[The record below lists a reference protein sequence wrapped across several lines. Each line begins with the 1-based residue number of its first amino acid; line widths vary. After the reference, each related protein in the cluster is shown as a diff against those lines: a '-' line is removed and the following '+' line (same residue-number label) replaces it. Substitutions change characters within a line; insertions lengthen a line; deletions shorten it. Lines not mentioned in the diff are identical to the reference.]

1 MINEV
6 YRLIAAKQ
14 IQVDFVDEIIR
25 DEVIIR
31 PTYLSICAAD
41 QRYYT
46 GKRGLQAM
54 KTKLP
59 MALIHEGVGE
69 VLCDNKH
76 EFAVGTK
83 VVMIPNT
90 PMEAKPGIRENYLR
104 SSRFRASGYDGFM
117 QSFVAVRRDRI
128 IPYSGIDD
136 RIAVMSELLSVA
148 FNAVHEFQH
157 TANENKT
164 AIGIWG
170 NGSLGF
176 LTALVLRKTYPN
188 AKIYVMGTRQ
198 EKSDYFS
205 FVDETYSVYHLP
217 ADLKIDH
224 AFECVGGTGSEDA
237 INQIIDIIE
246 PQGTIS
252 LMGVSENKIAVNT
265 RMILEKGL
273 TLIGNSRSGYED
285 FHHAIQFMNRYEDV
299 CHYIESIIS
308 REIVVHDLQDIHYAF
323 DEDLK
328 NDFKTIMRWE
338 I

>member
-6 YRLIAAKQ
+6 YRLIDAKQ
-14 IQVDFVDEIIR
+14 IQIDFVDEVIKN
-25 DEVIIR
+25 EVIIR

-46 GKRGLQAM
+46 GRRGLQAM

-69 VLCDNKH
+69 ILFDPNY
-76 EFAVGTK
+76 EYRPGTK

-90 PMEAKPGIRENYLR
+90 PMEEKIGIRENYLR
-104 SSRFRASGYDGFM
+104 TSKFRASGYDGFM
-117 QSFVAVRRDRI
+117 QSFVFMRRDRI
-128 IPYSGIDD
+128 IPYEGIND

-148 FNAVHEFQH
+148 FNAIHQFH
-157 TANENKT
+157 ITANENKQR
-164 AIGIWG
+164 IGIWG

-176 LTALVLRKTYPN
+176 LTSLVLRKQYPN
-188 AKIYVMGTRQ
+188 AQIFIMGTRQ

-205 FVDETYSVYHLP
+205 FADGAYSIYHLP
-217 ADLKIDH
+217 SNFKIDH
-224 AFECVGGTGSEDA
+224 AFECVGGQGSEDA
-237 INQIIDIIE
+237 INQIIDVVE

-252 LMGVSENKIAVNT
+252 LMGVSENKVAVNT
-265 RMILEKGL
+265 RMVLEKGL

-285 FHHAIQFMNRYEDV
+285 FANAIQFLIKYGDV
-299 CHYIESIIS
+299 QNYIKSIIS
-308 REIVVHDLQDIHYAF
+308 QEVIIHNIQDIHYAF
-323 DEDLK
+323 EEDLK
-328 NDFKTIMRWE
+328 NDFKTIMKWE

>member
-14 IQVDFVDEIIR
+14 IQIDFVDEVIQ
-25 DEVIIR
+25 DEVIVR

-69 VLCDNKH
+69 VLYDGLN
-76 EFAVGTK
+76 EFQPGTK

-90 PMEAKPGIRENYLR
+90 PMEKKKGIRENYLR

-117 QSFVAVRRDRI
+117 QSFVAIRRDRI
-128 IPYSGIDD
+128 IPYAGIED
-136 RIAVMSELLSVA
+136 RIAVMAELLSVA
-148 FNAVHEFQH
+148 FNAVYEFQQ
-157 TANENKT
+157 TANENKDV
-164 AIGIWG
+164 IGIWG

-176 LTALVLRKTYPN
+176 LTALVLRKTYPKS
-188 AKIYVMGTRQ
+188 KIYLMGTRQ

-205 FVDETYSVYHLP
+205 FVDETYSIYHLP
-217 ADLKIDH
+217 KALKIDH
-224 AFECVGGTGSEDA
+224 AFECVGGQASEDA
-237 INQIIDIIE
+237 INQIIDVIE

-252 LMGVSENKIAVNT
+252 LMGVSENNVAVNT
-265 RMILEKGL
+265 RMVLEKGL
-273 TLIGNSRSGYED
+273 TLIGNSRSGYKD
-285 FHHAIQFMNRYEDV
+285 FNQAIQFMSKHEDV

-308 REIVVHDLQDIHYAF
+308 QEVIVHDIQDIHDAF

-328 NDFKTIMRWE
+328 NDFKTIMKWE

>member
-1 MINEV
+1 MINEI

-14 IQVDFVDEIIR
+14 IQIDFEDETVH
-25 DEVIIR
+25 DEVIVR

-59 MALIHEGVGE
+59 MALIHEGVGQ
-69 VLCDNKH
+69 VLFDSKN
-76 EFAVGTK
+76 EFQPGTK

-90 PMEAKPGIRENYLR
+90 PTEEKKGIRENYLR

-117 QSFVAVRRDRI
+117 QSFVVVRRDRI
-128 IPYSGIDD
+128 IPYSGIND
-136 RIAVMSELLSVA
+136 RIAVMAELLSVA

-157 TANENKT
+157 TANENKVG
-164 AIGIWG
+164 IGIWG

-176 LTALVLRKTYPN
+176 LTALVLRKTYPD
-188 AKIYVMGTRQ
+188 AKIYIMGTRQ

-205 FVDETYSVYHLP
+205 FVDDTFSIYHLP
-217 ADLKIDH
+217 DQLKIDH
-224 AFECVGGTGSEDA
+224 AFECVGGQASEDA
-237 INQIIDIIE
+237 INQIIDVIE

-252 LMGVSENKIAVNT
+252 LMGVSENKVAVNT
-265 RMILEKGL
+265 RMVLEKGL
-273 TLIGNSRSGYED
+273 TLIGNSRSGYKD
-285 FHHAIQFMNRYEDV
+285 FDDAIRFMRTHEDV
-299 CHYIESIIS
+299 RHYIASIIS
-308 REIVVHDLQDIHYAF
+308 KEVVVHNVEDIHYAF

-328 NDFKTIMRWE
+328 NDFKTIMKWE